1 MSDQKDLF
9 KQEAYTVSDVI
20 QGWKDM
26 LNKVGSELNR
36 LNKKKAIIKQ
46 KNRDGETN

>member
-1 MSDQKDLF
+1 MSQKDLF
-9 KQEAYTVSDVI
+9 EEETYTVSDVI

-46 KNRDGETN
+46 EDRDGESN